1 VALKPAPKADS
12 ATDAELLTRIAAGDL
27 GALGDLYQRHRVDLR
42 TFLLRATSGHGDADD
57 VLHNTFLTAAR
68 IAARFDGRES
78 CRPWLI
84 GIAARLVQ
92 QRGQKLARVA
102 RYLARIASA
111 RSLARDPVPEL
122 HARNDVRHALAHLS
136 AAKRVVILMAEVE
149 GMTCA
154 EIATALN
161 IPIGTVWTRLHHAR
175 RELVAALE
183 GG

>member
-1 VALKPAPKADS
+1 VAVKPAPKADP
-12 ATDAELLTRIAAGDL
+12 ATDAELLARVAAGDL
-27 GALGDLYQRHRVDLR
+27 GALGDVYQRHRADVR
-42 TFLLRATSGHGDADD
+42 TFVLRATNGHSDSDD

-68 IAARFDGRES
+68 IAERFDGRES

-102 RYLARIASA
+102 RYLARLASA
-111 RSLARDPVPEL
+111 RSSPRDPVPEL
-122 HARNDVRHALAHLS
+122 DARNDLAYALGRLS
-136 AAKRVVILMAEVE
+136 AVKRVVFLMVEVE

-154 EIATALN
+154 EVAGALN
-161 IPIGTVWTRLHHAR
+161 IPIGTVWTRIHHAR
-175 RELVAALE
+175 RELLAALE

>member
-1 VALKPAPKADS
+1 VAVRSAPKADP
-12 ATDAELLTRIAAGDL
+12 ATDAELLARVAAGDL
-27 GALGDLYQRHRVDLR
+27 GALGDLYQRHRVDVR
-42 TFLLRATSGHGDADD
+42 TFVLRAMNGHGDSDD
-57 VLHNTFLTAAR
+57 VLHDTFLTAAR
-68 IAARFDGRES
+68 IAERFDGRES

-102 RYLARIASA
+102 RYLARLASA
-111 RSLARDPVPEL
+111 RSLARDLVPEL
-122 HARNDVRHALAHLS
+122 DARNDLAYALGRLS

-154 EIATALN
+154 EISEALR

-175 RELVAALE
+175 RELLAALE
-183 GG
+183 CA

>member
-1 VALKPAPKADS
+1 MAIKPAPKPTPTS
-12 ATDAELLTRIAAGDL
+12 DAKLLSRVASGDL
-27 GALGDLYQRHRVDLR
+27 GALGDVYHRHRRDVR
-42 TFLLRATSGHGDADD
+42 AFVLRATNYHDDADD

-68 IAARFDGRES
+68 IADRFDGRES
-78 CRPWLI
+78 CRPWLV

-102 RYLARIASA
+102 QYLARLTSD
-111 RSLARDPVPEL
+111 RPSTCDPVPEID
-122 HARNDVRHALAHLS
+122 ARNELTHALTRLS
-136 AAKRVVILMAEVE
+136 AAKRIVILMAEVE

-154 EIATALN
+154 EIAAALN

-175 RELVAALE
+175 RELLAVLE

>member
-1 VALKPAPKADS
+1 VALKPAPKPDP
-12 ATDAELLTRIAAGDL
+12 ATDAELLARVAAGDL
-27 GALGDLYQRHRVDLR
+27 GALGDLYQRHRVDVR
-42 TFLLRATSGHGDADD
+42 TFVLRATSGHGDTDD

-68 IAARFDGRES
+68 IADRFDGRES

-84 GIAARLVQ
+84 GIAARMVQ

-102 RYLARIASA
+102 RYLARLASD
-111 RSLARDPVPEL
+111 RSPARDPVPEL
-122 HARNDVRHALAHLS
+122 DARNDLAYALGHLS

-154 EIATALN
+154 EIAEALT

-175 RELVAALE
+175 RELLVALE